1 MRKILNVRIGAAC
14 FGLAMSVT
22 ACGAG
27 GHSIKEATVS
37 DIQNSREEQN
47 PQEAAGTQNADRIR
61 EQVLSEMTDD
71 QKNWMGGLS
80 KEQRM
85 ADFESLCDGLR
96 ENYPYLKLAKRQVG
110 ADLDVLETEYRVSV
124 EACANDDAFYYVLK
138 EFVGE
143 FSSIGHLELWG
154 RRYESELAS
163 LREIAKEPEWRA
175 HFEPYIDAL
184 DNPVSQNTYASMTEY
199 YREVAFL
206 EEEKLAAENGG
217 ARGESAEAAG
227 ETAVEEAIPANVETK
242 ILEPRKIAYV
252 SIGKFDSE
260 QMESDRKILLPFYE
274 SVKDYDHLIIDITK
288 NPGGSMQYFNE
299 LVAAPLTKETLTV
312 PGYQFFKDGENNK
325 TFLRVEEGIASG
337 VYQPVSKLSTIPG
350 ADLEDIEECDW
361 FLKED
366 YTIKPTGAGFDG
378 KIWLLVSESNYSSSE
393 YAAMFSKASGFATLV
408 GRNTSGD
415 GIGTDPAYLILPNSG
430 LVVQYSPMYGVTAD
444 GTGSEECGTEPDI
457 VSPDGESALETCRKQ
472 ISQE

>member
-1 MRKILNVRIGAAC
+1 MRKIVNVRICAAC
-14 FGLAMSVT
+14 FALAMSVT

-27 GHSIKEATVS
+27 GHSIREATVS
-37 DIQNSREEQN
+37 DIQNGREE
-47 PQEAAGTQNADRIR
+47 
-61 EQVLSEMTDD
+61 

-110 ADLDVLETEYRVSV
+110 ADLDALETEYRVSV

-143 FSSIGHLELWG
+143 FSSIGHLDLWG

-184 DNPVSQNTYASMTEY
+184 DNPVSQNTYASMTKY
-199 YREVAFL
+199 YREVALL

-217 ARGESAEAAG
+217 ARGESAEAVG
-227 ETAVEEAIPANVETK
+227 ETAVEEAIPAN
-242 ILEPRKIAYV
+242 ADY
-252 SIGKFDSE
+252 E
-260 QMESDRKILLPFYE
+260 QMENDRKILLPFYE

-299 LVAAPLTKETLTV
+299 LVVAPLTKETLTV

-337 VYQPVSKLSTIPG
+337 LYQPVGKFPAIPG
-350 ADLEDIEECDW
+350 ADLEDVEECDW
-361 FLKED
+361 FLRED

-457 VSPDGESALETCRKQ
+457 VSPDGESALETCLKC
-472 ISQE
+472 IEQEM